1 VGEGRLGQLDGRLR
15 CFADGRE
22 DWRYLQREPF
32 LIPALLAYDLPLYQ
46 TLKRERELA
55 ISNSPM
61 RRRRAAGRE
70 LTARN

>member
-1 VGEGRLGQLDGRLR
+1 LQMAERIGGG
-15 CFADGRE
+15 FAGGK
-22 DWRYLQREPF
+22 RYLQREPF